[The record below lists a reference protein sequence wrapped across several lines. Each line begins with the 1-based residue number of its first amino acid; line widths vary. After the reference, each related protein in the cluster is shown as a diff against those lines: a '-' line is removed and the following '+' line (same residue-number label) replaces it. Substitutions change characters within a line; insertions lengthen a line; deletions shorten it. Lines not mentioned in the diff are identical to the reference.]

1 MTDLKEYRNLFSF
14 LAAEVANTFN
24 DSHASSAF
32 TSEDFKTINMWI
44 NDISKSI
51 KEKKEEQSS
60 KDSYFKAFYPFKA
73 EFTIE
78 DVYFGF
84 SI

>member
-1 MTDLKEYRNLFSF
+1 MIDLKDYRNLFSF
-14 LAAEVANTFN
+14 LTAEVANTFN
-24 DSHASSAF
+24 DSRASSAF

-44 NDISKSI
+44 KDVSESI
-51 KEKKEEQSS
+51 KEKKEKQSP
-60 KDSYFKAFYPFKA
+60 KDSYFKTFYPFKA

-78 DVYFGF
+78 DVYFEF